1 MRTQQ
6 KIKKEYSL
14 KDKRFPL
21 DGEKAKRII
30 KASGL
35 TYKQLGEPVG
45 VSDKAISNWV
55 NNVTLA
61 PKNKVKKVFSQLGM
75 NSEEDIDFLI
85 LHHPSE
91 EVRQELQQ
99 RHDYALERARKAK
112 AKKEMNENMNLNLK
126 EFADQVINL
135 TQVVNQVDQ
144 RQKEQSGNWATLFT
158 MLNKI
163 SEDQAKQQ
171 SYLVN
176 EIRSLKKEVQQKNVL
191 IRELHR

>member
-1 MRTQQ
+1 MRPITN
-6 KIKKEYSL
+6 IKKEYSL

-45 VSDKAISNWV
+45 VSDKAIGNWV
-55 NNVTLA
+55 NNITLA

-91 EVRQELQQ
+91 EVCQKLQQ
-99 RHDYALERARKAK
+99 RHDDARERARKAK
-112 AKKEMNENMNLNLK
+112 AEKEINENMNLDLK
-126 EFADQVINL
+126 EFTDQVINL
-135 TQVVNQVDQ
+135 TKVVNQMSQ
-144 RQKEQSGNWATLFT
+144 NQKVFFTNWKQLFEQLS
-158 MLNKI
+158 KY
-163 SEDQAKQQ
+163 SDEQAKQQ
-171 SYLVN
+171 NYLVS
-176 EIRSLKKEVQQKNVL
+176 EIKSLKKEVREKNVL
-191 IRELHR
+191 IRELQR

>member
-35 TYKQLGEPVG
+35 TYKQLGDPVG

-55 NNVTLA
+55 NNITLA
-61 PKNKVKKVFSQLGM
+61 PQNKVKKVFSQLGM

-112 AKKEMNENMNLNLK
+112 AEKEINENMNLDLK
-126 EFADQVINL
+126 EFADQIINL
-135 TQVVNQVDQ
+135 SQVVNQVDQ
-144 RQKEQSGNWATLFT
+144 RQKEQSDNWATLFA